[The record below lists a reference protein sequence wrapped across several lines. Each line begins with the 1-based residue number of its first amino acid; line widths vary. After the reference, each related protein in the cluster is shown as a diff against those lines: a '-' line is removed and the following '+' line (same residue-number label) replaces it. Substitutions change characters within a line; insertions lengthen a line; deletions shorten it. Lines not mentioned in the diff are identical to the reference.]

1 MFNKSLLAF
10 LFLMFISCSPK
21 IMAPPEID
29 LSYYERV
36 GLISFSSKNVE
47 SQFDE
52 MATQLFIQEIN
63 RVQKRVQIIELGTL
77 DEVLGQINKATLNQ
91 EAVKAIGEH
100 FGVASFFHGE
110 INISDVKRSSRKMD
124 LKVITKVVFRMT
136 FNNSL
141 TIRFYSTETGATL
154 WVDSAYKEKTLDQ
167 ILHSPDI
174 IPDFS
179 IEVQNKV
186 HKELTEHM
194 VHELIRNFR
203 PTKGSLKKKAK
214 EKSMPL

>member
-10 LFLMFISCSPK
+10 LFFMFISCSPK

-52 MATQLFIQEIN
+52 MATQLFLQEIN
-63 RVQKRVQIIELGTL
+63 RVQKRVQLIELGTL

-110 INISDVKRSSRKMD
+110 INISAVKRSSREVTGM
-124 LKVITKVVFRMT
+124 VITNVLLRMT
-136 FNNSL
+136 FNSSL

-154 WVDSAYKEKTLDQ
+154 WADSANKKKTLDQ
-167 ILHSPDI
+167 ILHSTDI
-174 IPDFS
+174 VPEFGIKD
-179 IEVQNKV
+179 QNKV
-186 HKELTEHM
+186 HKELTERL
-194 VHELIRNFR
+194 VHELSSNFR
-203 PTKGSLKKKAK
+203 PTKGSPKIK
-214 EKSMPL
+214 

>member
-110 INISDVKRSSRKMD
+110 INVSHVKRSSRKVA
-124 LKVITKVVFRMT
+124 LKVITKVVLRMT
-136 FNNSL
+136 FNSSL
-141 TIRFYSTETGATL
+141 TIRLYSTETGAAL
-154 WVDSAYKEKTLDQ
+154 WADSAYKEKNLDQ
-167 ILHSPDI
+167 ILHSPDS
-174 IPDFS
+174 IPDFD
-179 IEVQNKV
+179 IKDQNKV
-186 HKELTEHM
+186 HKKLTEHL
-194 VHELIRNFR
+194 VHELIRDFC
-203 PTKGSLKKKAK
+203 PTKGRPEKKAQ
-214 EKSMPL
+214 EKDMP